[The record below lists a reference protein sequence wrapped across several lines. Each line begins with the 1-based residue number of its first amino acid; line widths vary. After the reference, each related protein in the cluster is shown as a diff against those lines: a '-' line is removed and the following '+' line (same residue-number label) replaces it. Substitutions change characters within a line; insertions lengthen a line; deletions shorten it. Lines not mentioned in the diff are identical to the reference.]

1 MKHEEILNRVKC
13 IVSKVTRN
21 ILLFHYNF
29 SAEVVTQ
36 KLGVTLLLRKKLCG
50 SD

>member
-1 MKHEEILNRVKC
+1 MKHGEILKRVNF

-21 ILLFHYNF
+21 IVLFYYNF